1 MATRTKK
8 TQRTQRKSKSRR
20 GGNDATQF
28 IRRQGLDFFG
38 MLGPSTSALA
48 KEIYP
53 MFQNSDNKDDI
64 KSSRISHFNDLIR
77 ANRGVNRR
85 SLIRDLEKMGM
96 TSLQRENLV
105 RRLH

>member
-1 MATRTKK
+1 MATRRTK
-8 TQRTQRKSKSRR
+8 RTQRKSRR

-28 IRRQGLDFFG
+28 VRDNGLDVFG

-53 MFQNSDNKDDI
+53 MFQNSDNKHDI
-64 KSSRISHFNDLIR
+64 KSRRISHFNDLIR
-77 ANRGVNRR
+77 ENRGVNKRK
-85 SLIRDLEKMGM
+85 LIRDLEKMGM
-96 TSLQRENLV
+96 TSLQRVNLV

>member
-1 MATRTKK
+1 MAARTKK
-8 TQRTQRKSKSRR
+8 TQRTQKKSKSRR

-28 IRRQGLDFFG
+28 VRRQGLDFFG

-64 KSSRISHFNDLIR
+64 KSSKISHFNDLMR
-77 ANRGVNRR
+77 ENRGVKR
-85 SLIRDLEKMGM
+85 STLIKNLEKMGM
-96 TSLQRENLV
+96 TPLQLANLS
-105 RRLH
+105 RRMN

>member
-1 MATRTKK
+1 MV
-8 TQRTQRKSKSRR
+8 TQRNQQKSKQRKSRR

-28 IRRQGLDFFG
+28 IRRQGLDVFG

-53 MFQNSDNKDDI
+53 MFQNSDNKHDI
-64 KSSRISHFNDLIR
+64 KSTRISHFDDLIR

-85 SLIRDLEKMGM
+85 TLIRDLEKMGI
-96 TSLQRENLV
+96 TPLQRVNLL